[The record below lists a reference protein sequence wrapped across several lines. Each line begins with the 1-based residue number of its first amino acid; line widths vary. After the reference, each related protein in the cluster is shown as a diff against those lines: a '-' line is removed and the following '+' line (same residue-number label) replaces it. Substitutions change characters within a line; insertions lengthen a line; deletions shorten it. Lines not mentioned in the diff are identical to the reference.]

1 MAYEERYGKVAAVQT
16 VAAKR
21 PHALSMEERKRLT
34 VSGVSEVESFD
45 EHEIVMET
53 SGGRLI
59 IDGEELSI
67 SRLSTEQGDVNVEG
81 RISGLNYLE
90 SAPRQ
95 SLWARLFR

>member
-16 VAAKR
+16 AAAKH

-34 VSGVSEVESFD
+34 VSGVSDVESFD